1 MVRAIYSPFMLKK
14 PIKFS
19 IAIIG
24 AGPAGTALALLLAG
38 QGLRVAL
45 ADRENPQNLLRP
57 DHDGRTTAISFGS
70 AQILD
75 QAGVW
80 QKMLQD
86 AAPILDIRVVD
97 GKSRFMAHFSHD
109 LAGDQPMG
117 HIVENWRM
125 RRALYDAAQGHKNI
139 SYFAPEKILSIEEAP
154 DGLHINLES
163 GKNIS
168 CGLLTGADGRKSF
181 VREWA
186 GIETK
191 IHDYGQTAII
201 ATLAHQKPHHGVA
214 FECFRAQGPLAIL
227 PMTDRGGLHRSSLVW
242 NQRSDLA
249 ETLMKI
255 DAEDFCDLLLQR
267 FGDYLGAFRL
277 LSPRAAY
284 PLNLTRSAKIY
295 APRIAL
301 VGDAARGIHPIAGQG
316 LNLGLRDVLE
326 LSKQIE
332 HHASLG
338 LPAHD
343 RAVLESY
350 AKARKADTSGMIA
363 ATHGLNWLYGVTHPA
378 VKLLR
383 GIGLHAV
390 EKSPALKKRFVK
402 RAMGVR

>member
-1 MVRAIYSPFMLKK
+1 MLHLMKNR
-14 PIKFS
+14 FS

-24 AGPAGTALALLLAG
+24 AGPVGTALALLLAA

-45 ADRENPQNLLRP
+45 IDQQAPADFLRP

-80 QKMLQD
+80 QNMLQD

-109 LAGDQPMG
+109 LAGDAPMG

-125 RRALYDAAQGHKNI
+125 RKALYDAAQGHKNI
-139 SYFAPEKILSIEEAP
+139 SYLAPEKISSIAEIP
-154 DGLHINLES
+154 DGPHINLES
-163 GKNIS
+163 GKKIS
-168 CGLLTGADGRKSF
+168 CDLLIGADGRKSF

-186 GIETK
+186 GIEAK

-201 ATLAHQKPHHGVA
+201 ATLAHEKPHNNVA
-214 FECFRAQGPLAIL
+214 FECFQAQGPLAIL
-227 PMTDRGGLHRSSLVW
+227 PMTDRGGMHRSSLVW
-242 NQRSDLA
+242 NQRRDLA

-255 DAEDFCDLLLQR
+255 DAEEFCDLLLQR

-277 LSPRAAY
+277 LSGRAAY
-284 PLNLTRSAKIY
+284 PLNLTRSEKIY
-295 APRIAL
+295 ANRVAL
-301 VGDAARGIHPIAGQG
+301 IGDAARGIHPIAGQG

-332 HHASLG
+332 HHMSLG

-343 RAVLESY
+343 RAVLEGY
-350 AKARKADTSGMIA
+350 ARARKADTFSMIA
-363 ATHGLNWLYGVTHPA
+363 ATHGLNWLYGIEHPA
-378 VKLLR
+378 VKLMR
-383 GIGLHAV
+383 GIGLHIV
-390 EKSPALKKRFVK
+390 EKAPPLKKRFVK
-402 RAMGVR
+402 RAMGLH